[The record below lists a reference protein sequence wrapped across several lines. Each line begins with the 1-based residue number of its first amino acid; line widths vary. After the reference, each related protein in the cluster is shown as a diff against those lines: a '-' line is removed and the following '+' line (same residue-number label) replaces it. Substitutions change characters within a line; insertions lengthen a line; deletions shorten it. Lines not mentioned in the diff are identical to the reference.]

1 MEETAKKQIYELGY
15 HVLPTLS
22 EDEVAKVVGDIKD
35 LLSGAEA
42 VVIAEQFPQMMNL
55 AYEIGKDLENK
66 NRKFGSAYFGWIKFE
81 IPTMAIES
89 FKETMDKNL
98 SILRFII
105 IKTVRESTLATPK
118 LAHKGMV
125 RRTSADTDVLAPMDE
140 AAVDKKIDAMLE
152 EDAAVPA
159 ADGALPEVK

>member
-22 EDEVAKVVGDIKD
+22 EDEVAKVVTSIKD

-42 VVIAEQFPQMMNL
+42 TVISEQFPQMMNL
-55 AYEIGKDLENK
+55 AYEIGKELENK
-66 NRKFGSAYFGWIKFE
+66 NRMFGSAYFGWIKFE
-81 IPTMAIES
+81 IPTAEIES

-98 SILRFII
+98 NILRFII

-118 LAHKGMV
+118 LAHKGMI
-125 RRTSADTDVLAPMDE
+125 RRTPADVDAAVPMDE
-140 AAVDKKIDAMLE
+140 AAVDKKIDEMIE
-152 EDAAVPA
+152 EDIV
-159 ADGALPEVK
+159 LPEAK